1 MDEPLAALVAK
12 RDEVAEQIR
21 VGQQRVQELVGNLDA
36 LEAAIRIFDPTQCL
50 SPRAVAPQNLAKAGA
65 MTRAILSVLDRKTAP
80 VATEEV
86 TKCVMMEQGMD
97 ITDARAV
104 FLMDRRVRASLRTM
118 SGRKVVRCVEFH
130 KGKQSIWEIVR
141 A

>member
-1 MDEPLAALVAK
+1 MEDPLAALVAK

-21 VGQQRVQELVGNLDA
+21 VGQLRVQELVGNLDA

-65 MTRAILSVLDRKTAP
+65 MTRALLSVLDRRAAP
-80 VATEEV
+80 APTEEL

-97 ITDARAV
+97 VRDARAV
-104 FLMDRRVRASLRTM
+104 FLMNRRVRASLRTM
-118 SGRKVVRCVEFH
+118 SGRKVVRCVSFQ
-130 KGKQSIWEIVR
+130 KGAESTWEIVR
-141 A
+141 P